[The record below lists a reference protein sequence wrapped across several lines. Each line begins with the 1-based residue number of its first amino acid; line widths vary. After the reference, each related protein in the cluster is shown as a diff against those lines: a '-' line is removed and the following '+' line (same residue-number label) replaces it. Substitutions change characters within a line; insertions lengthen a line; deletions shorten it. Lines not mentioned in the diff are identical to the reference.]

1 VRDYIYVKDVS
12 RCYMKAAECLSDPKV
27 HGQAFNF
34 SLERPVTAL
43 ELVKAIQQLMNCKH
57 REPGVQNTASG
68 EIRAQYLSAAEAHRV
83 LNWQPQFTLEQ
94 GLDETIAWY
103 REYLA
108 THKEQNRLEKSCL
121 AKTHLTPPLSRTIF
135 PAVEH

>member
-1 VRDYIYVKDVS
+1 MRDYIYVKDVS
-12 RCYMKAAECLSDPKV
+12 RCYMKAAECLSDQKV

-34 SLERPVTAL
+34 SLERPVTVL

-57 REPGVQNTASG
+57 LEPDVQNTASG
-68 EIRAQYLSAAEAHRV
+68 EIRAQYLSAAKAHRV

-103 REYLA
+103 RKYLA
-108 THKEQNRLEKSCL
+108 TYKEQ
-121 AKTHLTPPLSRTIF
+121 A
-135 PAVEH
+135 

>member
-1 VRDYIYVKDVS
+1 MRDYIYVKDVS
-12 RCYMKAAECLSDPKV
+12 RCYMKAAECLLDQKV

-34 SLERPVTAL
+34 SLERPVTVL

-57 REPGVQNTASG
+57 LEPGVQNIASG

-83 LNWQPQFTLEQ
+83 LNWQPQFTLAP

-108 THKEQNRLEKSCL
+108 THKEQ
-121 AKTHLTPPLSRTIF
+121 A
-135 PAVEH
+135 